1 MINLNQYR
9 HVLALA
15 EECHFARA
23 AARVHLS
30 QPAFSRSIQAIEAQL
45 GLKLFERQPGDIR
58 PTPAG
63 VFLVERARRLLF
75 EARCLERDLALYQDH
90 QLGDVAFGMGP
101 MPNVTLGPRVVAEV
115 RQAFPRIRMRL
126 EINNWALLLERLRLE
141 QIEFFVAE
149 VRDLPTD
156 PALQVEPLMRQ
167 VGRFYVRAGHPLGP
181 GEHRLAEVWP
191 YGVGTTRLPEA
202 LKMVL
207 ARLGGGDALTQPALE
222 CDDPRLLHQ
231 IGLGTDTVIATT
243 EWAVADLVAQGLL
256 RALDLPELPLVYAD
270 MGIVRLR
277 HRTPAPMALKVIEL
291 FQRFALAEPGSGG

>member
-15 EECHFARA
+15 EERHFARA
-23 AARVHLS
+23 AERVHLS

-45 GLKLFERQPGDIR
+45 GLRLFERQPGEVR

-63 VFLVERARRLLF
+63 AFLLERARRLLF
-75 EARCLERDLALYQDH
+75 EARCLERDLALYLDH

-101 MPNVTLGPRVVAEV
+101 MPNVTLGPQVVAEV
-115 RQAFPRIRMRL
+115 RRAHPHIRMRL

-141 QIEFFVAE
+141 EIEFFVAE
-149 VRDLPTD
+149 VRDLPSEA
-156 PALQVEPLMRQ
+156 ALQVEPLMRQ
-167 VGRFYVRAGHPLGP
+167 VGRFYVRADHPLGR
-181 GEHRLAEVWP
+181 GEHRLAEIWP
-191 YGVGTTRLPEA
+191 FGVGTTRLPAA
-202 LKMVL
+202 LKSM
-207 ARLGGGDALTQPALE
+207 LGQLGGDAALAQPALE

-231 IGLGTDTVIATT
+231 IGLCTDTVIATT
-243 EWAVADLVAQGLL
+243 EWAVADLVAQGHL
-256 RALDLPELPLVYAD
+256 RALELPELPGVYAD

-291 FQRFALAEPGSGG
+291 FQRFAREGVGSGG

>member
-222 CDDPRLLHQ
+222 CDDPMLLHQ

-277 HRTPAPMALKVIEL
+277 HRTPAPVALKVIEL